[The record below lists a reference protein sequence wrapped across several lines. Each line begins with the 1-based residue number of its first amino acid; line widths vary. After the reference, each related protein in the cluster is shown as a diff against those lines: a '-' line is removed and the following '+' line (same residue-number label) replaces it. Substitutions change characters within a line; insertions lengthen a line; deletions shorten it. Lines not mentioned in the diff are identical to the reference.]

1 MDNPIDMEERVV
13 LARMHLYNQAVPCGA
28 RAVWKYLRE
37 SHPGLPVPSLRRI
50 GRLLTLYGLTHGRLG
65 WYDGEDLEWLPA
77 SARVPKEQRRH
88 FSWGGNPGP

>member
-1 MDNPIDMEERVV
+1 MDDPLDMEEQAAWVRID
-13 LARMHLYNQAVPCGA
+13 LYNRGRPCGA
-28 RAVWKYLRE
+28 RAVWNHLCE
-37 SHPGLPVPSLRRI
+37 THPGAPVPSVRRI

-77 SARVPKEQRRH
+77 PARVPEEQRRH